1 MKNKNSK
8 DLTKTQTLSL
18 PTENVVFRNLKTH
31 KNYSKIILWLLAS
44 LVLWVALLTGFKVNG
59 GDFSKII
66 DARLEALLPAEPEHN
81 QDSDRYMDRLGKE
94 IIMMISWQGGDEAR
108 LALVDKLSTQ
118 AEEMVISVSDHRLKP
133 LFKAHGIL
141 LSHNIAKF
149 VWEHRYSFTPPSLVG
164 PEALVPGKAQQ
175 ALKDNALNALYNPF
189 IGISAEE
196 LKHDPFMTVRTAI
209 ASLSDGYTMSQAGF
223 PIKNTA
229 LGWHH
234 QVVRLSLA
242 RDPTPSESANLLA
255 QAEKWRHLCK
265 TNMQCVYTGPLF
277 FAQSSEQASK
287 DDMFRIGIASTIVLF
302 LLYAVVFRGWR
313 ELILTLVMLAG
324 ALVTGVLAVLAVFG
338 SIHAIALGMGGTLCG
353 ICADYA
359 IHVFTHQKPGL
370 SSVRL
375 MRRLNKPLLGSL
387 VTSILAYLVLALSGL
402 TVLSELAVLAVAA
415 LLYSWLSVYLVFTSL
430 AGNGPR
436 SEIVGKWFLCYLNK
450 CPNPLRLLIACMVAV
465 IGITLCL
472 KTVPDDDCAS
482 MQSRNGTLT
491 AMNEAV
497 MSVIGGGPVSSFYLI
512 LGQDTQ
518 EALARCSD
526 LAAKVEF
533 KEAFMPCRLL
543 PTKALQQERF
553 DLYLS
558 LFPLLEFTYAQ
569 EGITLNK
576 KDAGLESL
584 RYFTPDEFPGELSGF
599 VGERSVLVR
608 VAKDSKA
615 EEILQSLS
623 YVELFDRRS
632 TWNQALGQMR
642 VALSQAFPWA
652 FLGVILIGFVL
663 LKKRVFSCMAV
674 PLLAGIGAGL
684 IGVYVGANGYYSLF
698 TALALFMLLGLG
710 ADYCIFLG
718 KSDDKR
724 LATRSTSGVLLA
736 FATTEVAFGA
746 LAFSDTAVISAFGL
760 VLAFG
765 LPVIILAVPIVLKS
779 RDLQG

>member
-1 MKNKNSK
+1 MNNDNSK
-8 DLTKTQTLSL
+8 HVTKTKTLSL
-18 PTENVVFRNLKTH
+18 PRENVFFRNLKTH
-31 KNYSKIILWLLAS
+31 QNYSKIILWLLAS
-44 LVLWVALLTGFKVNG
+44 LVLWAALLTCFKVNG
-59 GDFSKII
+59 GDFSKVI

-108 LALVDKLSTQ
+108 MALVDKLSTQ
-118 AEEMVISVSDHRLKP
+118 AEEMVIGVSDPRLTP
-133 LFKAHGIL
+133 LFKAHGRV

-189 IGISAEE
+189 IGISEAE

-242 RDPTPSESANLLA
+242 RVPTPSESANLLA

-265 TNMQCVYTGPLF
+265 TNVQCVYTGPLF

-338 SIHAIALGMGGTLCG
+338 SIHAIAFGMGGTLCG

-375 MRRLNKPLLGSL
+375 MRELNKPLLGSL
-387 VTSILAYLVLALSGL
+387 VTSILAYLILALSGL

-415 LLYSWLSVYLVFTSL
+415 LLYSWLSAYLVFTSL
-430 AGNGPR
+430 AGKGPR

-450 CPNPLRLLIACMVAV
+450 CPDPLRLLIACMVAV

-543 PTKALQQERF
+543 PTKALQQG
-553 DLYLS
+553 L
-558 LFPLLEFTYAQ
+558 
-569 EGITLNK
+569 TLNK

-608 VAKDSKA
+608 VATGSKA
-615 EEILQSLS
+615 EKILQSLS

-652 FLGVILIGFVL
+652 FLGVIIIGFWL

-718 KSDDKR
+718 KSSDKR

-736 FATTEVAFGA
+736 FATTQVAFGA

-765 LPVIILAVPIVLKS
+765 LPVIILAVPIALKS